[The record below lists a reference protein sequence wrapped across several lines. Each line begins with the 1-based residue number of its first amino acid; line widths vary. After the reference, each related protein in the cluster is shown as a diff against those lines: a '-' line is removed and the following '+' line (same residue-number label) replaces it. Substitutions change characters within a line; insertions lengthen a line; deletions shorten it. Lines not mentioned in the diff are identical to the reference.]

1 MDKKK
6 NILIIFTIIC
16 LLVVISGT
24 TYAIYTWAVS
34 DIISGTAEC
43 FDINYVKGSGD
54 IGSDDD
60 SEMLT
65 TSADYTGG
73 LFAKVTVSIDSN
85 CTIGGNGIL
94 YLNTDAS
101 TSSSLLSSGALK
113 YQVIE
118 NSSSLVGDGVITS
131 TGQIPI
137 YQNISIDNT
146 PKQLSVSVWLDG
158 NLINESNQEGILT
171 SIYKGSISMDIES
184 GDLE

>member
-24 TYAIYTWAVS
+24 TYAIYTWAINNV
-34 DIISGTAEC
+34 IISGSLEC
-43 FDINYVKGSGD
+43 FDIVYVKDGD

-146 PKQLSVSVWLDG
+146 PKQLSVSVWLDC